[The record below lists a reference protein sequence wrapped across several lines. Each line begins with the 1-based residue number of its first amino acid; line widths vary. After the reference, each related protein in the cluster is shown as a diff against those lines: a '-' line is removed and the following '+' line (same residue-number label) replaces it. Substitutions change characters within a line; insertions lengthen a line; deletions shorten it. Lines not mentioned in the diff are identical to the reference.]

1 MACATL
7 VVSSSYNR
15 CPLTFRR
22 FSQPISPLI
31 CIFPEI
37 FEHSPFMCLQPTTS
51 VYSLRPRE
59 IKSFSFLISMFFESV
74 GLFHFSSSTTARTE
88 GLLHLSHGPLAP
100 LPLGTEKEM
109 LSPSVHSCWRVS
121 CCNYTVLCENA
132 L

>member
-7 VVSSSYNR
+7 EVSSSYTR

-37 FEHSPFMCLQPTTS
+37 CEHSPFMCLQPTTS
-51 VYSLRPRE
+51 VYSLHPRE
-59 IKSFSFLISMFFESV
+59 RKSCSFLIPMFFKSV
-74 GLFHFSSSTTARTE
+74 SLFHFSSSTTALTE
-88 GLLHLSHGPLAP
+88 SFLHLSHGPLTPHP
-100 LPLGTEKEM
+100 LRTEKEM

-121 CCNYTVLCENA
+121 CCNYTVLFENA